1 MFEAFIDALEFLTN
15 PITISYIVLGNITG
29 LIFGVLPGLGGAAAL
44 AILLPLTY
52 GMDPMLAMF
61 FLAAIMG
68 AVPFGGSISAILINT
83 PGTAVNAAT
92 CLDGHPMAQKGEAKK
107 ALEIAATASGLGALF
122 GVFVLLLILPA
133 VRKVILLF
141 GPPELFILF
150 LFGIAT
156 VAIASKG
163 SFIKG
168 LIAGGAG
175 VLLSLVGYSLV
186 FGDLRFTL
194 GSEYL
199 WDGFALVPV
208 IIGLF
213 AVSEL
218 INYALRGGTIA
229 HREAPIS
236 GRSFEGIKEVFH
248 QKINLLRSSF
258 IGTVIGIIP
267 GIGGATA
274 NFIAYIEAKRRS
286 NHPESFGAGNPE
298 GVVATESANNAKDG
312 GALLPTLGLGIPG
325 SVQMAVL
332 LGALVLHGLTP
343 GPLLVKDHL
352 DIVLALVLGLV
363 VSSLLAS
370 IFGLLTAH
378 SLARITR
385 INVHYIVPVVLSFC
399 FVGGYAFRENI
410 WDVFVTLVFGF
421 LGYGMVRY
429 GYSKICFIIGFIL
442 GVYVERSFH
451 QSLMM
456 SYGSYRIFLERPA
469 AIFLFVLFLSV
480 FIFPFV
486 KKRLVTRNHNS

>member
-1 MFEAFIDALEFLTN
+1 MFDAFFDALGYLIHPVT
-15 PITISYIVLGNITG
+15 ITYLVLGNITG

-52 GMDPMLAMF
+52 GMDPMVAMF

-68 AVPFGGSISAILINT
+68 AIPFGGSISAILLNT

-92 CLDGHPMAQKGEAKK
+92 CLDGHPMARKGEAKK

-122 GVFVLLLILPA
+122 GVFVLILVLPA
-133 VRKVILLF
+133 VRKIILLF
-141 GPPELFILF
+141 GPPELFVLF
-150 LFGIAT
+150 LFGLAT

-163 SFIKG
+163 SFIRG

-175 VLLSLVGYSLV
+175 VLLSLVGYSSIS
-186 FGDLRFTL
+186 GDLRFTL

-199 WDGFALVPV
+199 WDGFSLIPV
-208 IIGLF
+208 IVGIF

-229 HREAPIS
+229 HGEASIS
-236 GRSFEGIKEVFH
+236 GKSFEGVKEVFS
-248 QKINLLRSSF
+248 QKRNLLRSSF

-267 GIGGATA
+267 GIGGAAA

-286 NHPESFGAGNPE
+286 KHPESFGHGNPE

-343 GPLLVKDHL
+343 GPLLIKDHL
-352 DIVLALVLGLV
+352 DIVLALIFGLV
-363 VSSLLAS
+363 FSSLLAS
-370 IFGLLTAH
+370 TFGLLTAQ
-378 SLARITR
+378 SLAKITR
-385 INVHYIVPVVLSFC
+385 INVYYIVPVVLSFC
-399 FVGGYAFRENI
+399 FVGAYSLRENI
-410 WDVFVTLVFGF
+410 WDVPVTIVFGF

-429 GYSKICFIIGFIL
+429 GYSKICFVIGFIL
-442 GVYVERSFH
+442 GGYVERSFH

-456 SYGSYRIFLERPA
+456 SYGSFKIFFERPIA
-469 AIFLFVLFLSV
+469 LFLLVLFLSV

-486 KKRLVTRNHNS
+486 KYQFNVRKMSS

>member
-1 MFEAFIDALEFLTN
+1 MVEAFTDALGYLTD
-15 PITISYIVLGNITG
+15 PITIAYILLGNITG
-29 LIFGVLPGLGGAAAL
+29 LVFGVLPGLGGAAAL

-52 GMDPMLAMF
+52 GMDPMVAMF

-68 AVPFGGSISAILINT
+68 AVPFGGSISAILLNT

-122 GVFVLLLILPA
+122 GVFILILILPA
-133 VRKVILLF
+133 VRGVIFLF
-141 GPPELFILF
+141 GPPELFVLF
-150 LFGIAT
+150 LFGLAT

-163 SFIKG
+163 SFLKG
-168 LIAGGAG
+168 LVAGGVG
-175 VLLSLVGYSLV
+175 VLISLVGYNSV

-199 WDGFALVPV
+199 WDGFSLIP
-208 IIGLF
+208 IIVGVF

-229 HREAPIS
+229 HGEASIS
-236 GRSFEGIKEVFH
+236 GRSFEGVKEVFR
-248 QKINLLRSSF
+248 QKTNFLRSSL

-267 GIGGATA
+267 GIGGAAA

-286 NHPESFGAGNPE
+286 DHPESFGTGNPE

-332 LGALVLHGLTP
+332 LGAFVLHGLTP
-343 GPLLVKDHL
+343 GPLLVQDHL
-352 DIVLALVLGLV
+352 DIVLALILGLV

-370 IFGLLTAH
+370 TVGLLTAH
-378 SLARITR
+378 SLAKITK

-399 FVGGYAFRENI
+399 CLGAYAFRENI
-410 WDVFVTLVFGF
+410 WDVFVTLLFGF
-421 LGYGMVRY
+421 LGFGMVRH
-429 GYSKICFIIGFIL
+429 GYSKICFVIGFIL
-442 GVYVERSFH
+442 GRHVERSYH
-451 QSLMM
+451 QSLMI
-456 SYGSYRIFLERPA
+456 SHGNLSFFVDRPLTLFL
-469 AIFLFVLFLSV
+469 LVLFLAV
-480 FIFPFV
+480 FIVPFV
-486 KKRLVTRNHNS
+486 RKQIVVRKKSS

>member
-1 MFEAFIDALEFLTN
+1 MFEAFTDALGYLTD
-15 PITISYIVLGNITG
+15 PITITYIVLGNITG

-52 GMDPMLAMF
+52 GMDPMVAMF

-68 AVPFGGSISAILINT
+68 AVPFGGSISAILLNT

-122 GVFVLLLILPA
+122 GVFVLILVLPA
-133 VRKVILLF
+133 VRSVILLF
-141 GPPELFILF
+141 GPPEFFILF
-150 LFGIAT
+150 LFGLAT
-156 VAIASKG
+156 VALASMG
-163 SFIKG
+163 SFLKG

-175 VLLSLVGYSLV
+175 ILFSLVGYSVV

-194 GSEYL
+194 GSEHL
-199 WDGFALVPV
+199 WDGFSLIPV
-208 IIGLF
+208 IVGIF

-218 INYALRGGTIA
+218 INYALCGGTIA
-229 HREAPIS
+229 HGEASIS
-236 GRSFEGIKEVFH
+236 GRSFEGVKEVFR
-248 QKINLLRSSF
+248 QKKNLLRSSF

-267 GIGGATA
+267 GIGGAAA

-286 NHPESFGAGNPE
+286 KHPETFGTGNPE
-298 GVVATESANNAKDG
+298 GVVATEAANNAKDG

-370 IFGLLTAH
+370 TFGLLTAH
-378 SLARITR
+378 SLAKITR

-399 FVGGYAFRENI
+399 FVGAYALRENI
-410 WDVFVTLVFGF
+410 WDVLVALVFGF
-421 LGYGMVRY
+421 LGYGMVRFD
-429 GYSKICFIIGFIL
+429 YSKICFVIGFIL

-456 SYGSYRIFLERPA
+456 SYGSFRIFLERP
-469 AIFLFVLFLSV
+469 ITLFLLVLFLFV

-486 KKRLVTRNHNS
+486 KKKIAVRNNSS

>member
-1 MFEAFIDALEFLTN
+1 MFEAFTDALGYLTD
-15 PITISYIVLGNITG
+15 PITITYIVLGNITG

-52 GMDPMLAMF
+52 GMDPMVAMF

-68 AVPFGGSISAILINT
+68 AVPFGGSISAILLNT

-122 GVFVLLLILPA
+122 GVFVLILVLPA
-133 VRKVILLF
+133 VRSVILLF
-141 GPPELFILF
+141 GPPEFFILF
-150 LFGIAT
+150 LFGLAT
-156 VAIASKG
+156 VALASMG
-163 SFIKG
+163 SFLKG
-168 LIAGGAG
+168 LIAGGVG
-175 VLLSLVGYSLV
+175 ILFSLVGYSVV

-194 GSEYL
+194 GSEHL
-199 WDGFALVPV
+199 WDGFSLIPV
-208 IIGLF
+208 IVGIF

-218 INYALRGGTIA
+218 INYALCGGTIA
-229 HREAPIS
+229 HGEASIS
-236 GRSFEGIKEVFH
+236 GRSFEG
-248 QKINLLRSSF
+248 
-258 IGTVIGIIP
+258 
-267 GIGGATA
+267 
-274 NFIAYIEAKRRS
+274 
-286 NHPESFGAGNPE
+286 GNPE
-298 GVVATESANNAKDG
+298 GVVATEAANNAKDG

-370 IFGLLTAH
+370 TFGLLTAH

-399 FVGGYAFRENI
+399 FVGAYALRENI
-410 WDVFVTLVFGF
+410 WDVLVALVFGF
-421 LGYGMVRY
+421 LGYGMLRFD
-429 GYSKICFIIGFIL
+429 YSKICFVIGFIL
-442 GVYVERSFH
+442 GAYVERSFH

-456 SYGSYRIFLERPA
+456 SYGSFRIFLERP
-469 AIFLFVLFLSV
+469 ITLFLLVLFLFV

-486 KKRLVTRNHNS
+486 KKKIAVRNNSS

>member
-1 MFEAFIDALEFLTN
+1 
-15 PITISYIVLGNITG
+15 
-29 LIFGVLPGLGGAAAL
+29 
-44 AILLPLTY
+44 
-52 GMDPMLAMF
+52 MDPMVAMF

-68 AVPFGGSISAILINT
+68 AVPFGGSISAILLNT

-122 GVFVLLLILPA
+122 GVFILILILPA
-133 VRKVILLF
+133 VRGVIFLF
-141 GPPELFILF
+141 GPPELFVLF
-150 LFGIAT
+150 LFGLAT

-163 SFIKG
+163 SFLKG
-168 LIAGGAG
+168 LVAGGVG
-175 VLLSLVGYSLV
+175 VLISLVGYNSV

-199 WDGFALVPV
+199 WDGFSLIP
-208 IIGLF
+208 IIVGVF

-229 HREAPIS
+229 HGEASIS
-236 GRSFEGIKEVFH
+236 GRSFEGVKEVFR
-248 QKINLLRSSF
+248 QKTNFLRSSL

-267 GIGGATA
+267 GIGGAAA

-286 NHPESFGAGNPE
+286 DHPESFGTGNPE

-332 LGALVLHGLTP
+332 LGAFVLHGLTP
-343 GPLLVKDHL
+343 GPLLVQDHL
-352 DIVLALVLGLV
+352 DIVLALILGLV

-370 IFGLLTAH
+370 TVGLLTAH
-378 SLARITR
+378 SLAKITK

-399 FVGGYAFRENI
+399 CLGAYAFRENI
-410 WDVFVTLVFGF
+410 WDVFVTLLFGF
-421 LGYGMVRY
+421 LGFGMVRH
-429 GYSKICFIIGFIL
+429 GYSKICFVIGFIL
-442 GVYVERSFH
+442 GRHVERSYH
-451 QSLMM
+451 QSLMI
-456 SYGSYRIFLERPA
+456 SHGNLSFFVDRPLTLFL
-469 AIFLFVLFLSV
+469 LVLFLAV
-480 FIFPFV
+480 FIVPFV
-486 KKRLVTRNHNS
+486 RKQIVVRKKSS